1 MGKIF
6 GISDNPVTTIES
18 SLKVLD
24 RVPGGKIYPKEI
36 KPNYTVKDSFVSKEK
51 AKQPNA
57 FVKMRNGIGKLMV
70 HFSKPKTK

>member
-36 KPNYTVKDSFVSKEK
+36 TQSKILLYQK
-51 AKQPNA
+51 KKQN
-57 FVKMRNGIGKLMV
+57 NQTLL
-70 HFSKPKTK
+70 